1 MSSDIL
7 DNISP
12 IKDKKQNE
20 NENNDI
26 NQFSRNFSKYYY
38 NAKNIQEKEEQKE
51 KKKEKINKSKDSLSK
66 EKYNKENKENKNS
79 KFIKTTGDKNNSDIF
94 SSLIDFDLLNSGSQ
108 LNTKGGDNMISSNN
122 MGIQTTTSQSA
133 YIQNLKNKYIKTQK
147 KSKKKKLK
155 TKPLKN
161 LKKNS
166 YSQTK
171 FESFLERVKDKQKK
185 KEIHINNIRS
195 KSLESETSEM
205 HNYPEISK
213 ISLSLLKKNNRKPLY
228 QQKPLNEEK
237 QLEKNF
243 QDFYNKTLKDNL
255 TNTYIIMSP
264 KTNKNKDNL
273 GEKYN
278 KFYEDKMKWKK
289 IVEQKNKN
297 RKLNNE
303 QEYEEYLDN
312 FPFKPSLNKN
322 SINIANKLYRN
333 RSIANTVNNNFYENG
348 NDKETL
354 EKFKIKI
361 KPLINNIYNDNNYRI
376 YLNKKN
382 HHAFRRTVSEINI
395 NKINNYNID
404 NNNCKIKK
412 NHNNR
417 NKVKINYK
425 INEKKYLKQNV
436 GGTNKKGEIKNIYDI
451 KEKDYNLW
459 NQLEGIKSQ
468 KVSDKVKQDLYKL
481 NVRPGTSWNYDV
493 INKITPSRKCERL
506 IEDFL

>member
-12 IKDKKQNE
+12 IKDEKE
-20 NENNDI
+20 IENNDI

-38 NAKNIQEKEEQKE
+38 NVRNIQEKEEEKE
-51 KKKEKINKSKDSLSK
+51 KKKEIFNKSKDSFNK
-66 EKYNKENKENKNS
+66 DKYNKENKENKNN
-79 KFIKTTGDKNNSDIF
+79 KLIKTTGDKNNSDIL
-94 SSLIDFDLLNSGSQ
+94 SSLMEFDLLTGSQ
-108 LNTKGGDNMISSNN
+108 LNTKGGDNIISSNN
-122 MGIQTTTSQSA
+122 LGVQTTTSQSA
-133 YIQNLKNKYIKTQK
+133 YIQNLKNKYLKTQK
-147 KSKKKKLK
+147 ESKKKKN
-155 TKPLKN
+155 TKPSKN

-166 YSQTK
+166 HSQIK

-195 KSLESETSEM
+195 KSIESEISEM
-205 HNYPEISK
+205 NNHPEISK

-243 QDFYNKTLKDNL
+243 QDFYNKTLKNNL
-255 TNTYIIMSP
+255 TNTYIMMSP
-264 KTNKNKDNL
+264 KTNKNNL

-278 KFYEDKMKWKK
+278 KFYEDNMKWKN

-322 SINIANKLYRN
+322 SINLANKLYRN
-333 RSIANTVNNNFYENG
+333 RSIVNTVNNNFYENG

-361 KPLINNIYNDNNYRI
+361 KPLINNIYNDNSYRI

-382 HHAFRRTVSEINI
+382 HHAFRRTLSEINI
-395 NKINNYNID
+395 NKINNYNIK
-404 NNNCKIKK
+404 NNNFKINKYK
-412 NHNNR
+412 NNR

-425 INEKKYLKQNV
+425 INEKKYLKQN
-436 GGTNKKGEIKNIYDI
+436 GDGTNKKGEIKNIYDL
-451 KEKDYNLW
+451 KEKDYNLL

-493 INKITPSRKCERL
+493 INKITSLRKCERL